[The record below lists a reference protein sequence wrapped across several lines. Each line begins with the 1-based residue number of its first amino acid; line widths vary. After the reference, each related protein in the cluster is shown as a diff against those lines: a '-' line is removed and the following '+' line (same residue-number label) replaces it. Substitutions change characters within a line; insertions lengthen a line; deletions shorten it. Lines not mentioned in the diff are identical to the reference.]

1 VTKLLWVELRR
12 DLSRRLVRVLLALA
26 VVGCVVVG
34 VVVFATAEDYSDQ
47 EAAAQRELEREL
59 VEMCEDNRAATP
71 TLDGETVP
79 CEEMWG
85 TTGAESDPRPYL
97 TDLWSDDNVGDN
109 LLWLPA
115 TLLFLMA
122 LVAGASMLGAE
133 WKVGTVA
140 TQLTWE
146 PRRIRVLVA
155 KVIAAGVIAA
165 VVALLLLVLFC
176 VALWPAVALRG
187 VTEGADAA
195 WFRQLAGAILR
206 MSALTGVAATLGVAL
221 SALVRNTAAAIG
233 VAFAYLVVAE
243 PILRAVRPKW
253 DRWYVGENINA
264 FVLGGTPDDATFT
277 RSGSVAA
284 GTLLGYTA
292 MLILLAIVA
301 FRSRDIAGAT

>member
-1 VTKLLWVELRR
+1 
-12 DLSRRLVRVLLALA
+12 
-26 VVGCVVVG
+26 
-34 VVVFATAEDYSDQ
+34 
-47 EAAAQRELEREL
+47 
-59 VEMCEDNRAATP
+59 
-71 TLDGETVP
+71 
-79 CEEMWG
+79 
-85 TTGAESDPRPYL
+85 
-97 TDLWSDDNVGDN
+97 
-109 LLWLPA
+109 
-115 TLLFLMA
+115 
-122 LVAGASMLGAE
+122 
-133 WKVGTVA
+133 
-140 TQLTWE
+140 
-146 PRRIRVLVA
+146 
-155 KVIAAGVIAA
+155 
-165 VVALLLLVLFC
+165 
-176 VALWPAVALRG
+176 
-187 VTEGADAA
+187 
-195 WFRQLAGAILR
+195 